1 MEVVGVL
8 GLSLGRPVSCPYT
21 RTMYPEEFFTTRLL
35 DVESHQAPSFLLLQT
50 DGSRESR
57 G

>member
-1 MEVVGVL
+1 MVGVL